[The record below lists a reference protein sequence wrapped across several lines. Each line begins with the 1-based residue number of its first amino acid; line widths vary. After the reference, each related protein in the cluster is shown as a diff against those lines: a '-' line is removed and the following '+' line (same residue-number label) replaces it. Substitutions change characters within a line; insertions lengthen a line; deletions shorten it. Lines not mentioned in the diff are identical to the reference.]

1 MPKRV
6 PALSVKTLAA
16 ARPGARPFELVDG
29 YVPGL
34 RVRILPTG
42 TRTWSLNIRDS
53 NGVRRRF
60 DVGASLGLSEARR
73 KAEDLRRA
81 IRAGADPTTDR
92 RAARQ
97 RAQAARQGIGTLS
110 ALIQTYFTGGP
121 GGQQRRAAKNKH
133 LLGTVFAKL
142 LNKPILDIQRA
153 ELQLCADGWQSK
165 ATSSHAIRILR
176 PCLKWAEKRGFV
188 SEGISKLE
196 QPGKS
201 RKRER
206 VVTTDELKTFWPNL
220 RGAHGDVIKFLL
232 WTGCRLNE
240 AAGMKWDEING
251 DLWTIPAVRAKNGR
265 ARTIPLPRQAV
276 ELLRACGNRCENT
289 LAPDALVFPSK
300 RGGVLSNWDRET
312 KRLHRLSGTSGWHR
326 HDLRRTVATL
336 LGDMGFPPHVVS
348 VVLGHAH
355 IAEGAT
361 AVYARS
367 RYLREHREALQAL
380 ADEFELYLTSTVNAA
395 KLAVVSA

>member
-1 MPKRV
+1 
-6 PALSVKTLAA
+6 
-16 ARPGARPFELVDG
+16 LVDG

-53 NGVRRRF
+53 KGVRRRF

-81 IRAGADPTTDR
+81 IRGGADPTTDR
-92 RAARQ
+92 RVARQ
-97 RAQAARQGIGTLS
+97 RTQAARQGVGTLS
-110 ALIQTYFTGGP
+110 ALIQTYFTSGP
-121 GGQQRRAAKNKH
+121 GGQQRRAAKNRH
-133 LLGTVFAKL
+133 LLGTVFGRL
-142 LNKPILDIQRA
+142 LDKPILDIEHA
-153 ELQLCADGWQSK
+153 ELQLCADGWRSQ

-176 PCLKWAEKRGFV
+176 PCLKWAEKRGLV
-188 SEGISKLE
+188 SEGTSKLE

-206 VVTTDELKTFWPNL
+206 VVTTGELKAFWPHL
-220 RGAHGDVIKFLL
+220 RGPHGDVIKFLL

-240 AAGMKWDEING
+240 AVGMKWAEING
-251 DLWTIPAVRAKNGR
+251 DLWAIPAARAKNGR
-265 ARTIPLPRQAV
+265 TRIIPLPRQAV
-276 ELLRACGNRCENT
+276 DLLRARDNCCEKT
-289 LAPDALVFPSK
+289 LAPDTLVFPSK
-300 RGGVLSNWDRET
+300 RGHVLSNWDRET

-326 HDLRRTVATL
+326 HDLRRTVAIL

-380 ADEFELYLTSTVNAA
+380 ADEFELYLTATVNVAE
-395 KLAVVSA
+395 LAVVSA